1 MGVSWDRPLGDGWT
15 IARLGRT
22 LPVKVGVRMG
32 DKRLVPAAGRPV
44 PTLRADHLSACRSNA
59 QVTGS
64 AAMGA
69 MAWRDGRWTELV
81 RTRPLSAGCWR
92 LVVVVDGHDAGS
104 AGVRLVDERQY
115 GRPGRAG
122 RLAV

>member
-69 MAWRDGRWTELV
+69 MAWRAGRWTELV
-81 RTRPLSAGCWR
+81 RTRPLGAGCWR
-92 LVVVVDGHDAGS
+92 LVVVVDGKDAGS
-104 AGVRLVDERQY
+104 AGVRLVDERHC
-115 GRPGRAG
+115 GRHGRAG
-122 RLAV
+122 QLAA